1 LISPS
6 NFEGTQ
12 MHYPE
17 YFTSDDI
24 MEFEYEYNR
33 ILDIE
38 ENVGFWKI
46 NGELQLVA
54 QKQQEELEELLVD

>member
-1 LISPS
+1 
-6 NFEGTQ
+6 

-17 YFTSDDI
+17 YFTADDI
-24 MEFEYEYNR
+24 REFEYEYNR

-54 QKQQEELEELLVD
+54 QKQREELEELLVD